1 MHKMKILILEIIN
14 TKLYILFVKKCCMK
28 ADIDGVGE
36 VINLEPF
43 EIICESGCSFT
54 ILQMLA
60 LVKSS
65 QSNRGL

>member
-1 MHKMKILILEIIN
+1 
-14 TKLYILFVKKCCMK
+14 MK

-60 LVKSS
+60 LVKVAKVIE
-65 QSNRGL
+65 GYDIT